1 MDMQNVRRIHMRREK
16 ELEHSMRQWRWLLF
30 DIHFEKEKEKNFGGV
45 GKKGGPARRL
55 CLALS
60 MS

>member
-1 MDMQNVRRIHMRREK
+1 MRREK

-55 CLALS
+55 SLALS